1 MWNSLTDCV
10 FSCFCLQVLQYD
22 VEARMWREIGK
33 LQMRRYMHAIT
44 EVNLGDVCTGGKL
57 MLRKVLKD
65 VNHINSYLKPALM
78 MSVVLVISI

>member
-1 MWNSLTDCV
+1 MTEDNWE
-10 FSCFCLQVLQYD
+10 Q
-22 VEARMWREIGK
+22 IGTITEG
-33 LQMRRYMHAIT
+33 RIWHAIT

-57 MLRKVLKD
+57 MLMKVLKD